1 MTIETGTAHQH
12 PTQMIPTGATSP
24 VNAAN
29 NPQLRYKQDNVL
41 GAFNQGAIVGVH
53 HPASTK
59 NQNSRQ
65 FNLKRSMPPG
75 AGKGGQGTSGN
86 QNNVAQSNF

>member
-1 MTIETGTAHQH
+1 
-12 PTQMIPTGATSP
+12 MIPTATGATSP

-29 NPQLRYKQDNVL
+29 NPQLRYKQDNML
-41 GAFNQGAIVGVH
+41 GFNQGAIVGVH

-75 AGKGGQGTSGN
+75 GGKTGQVSGN
-86 QNNVAQSNF
+86 GPNNIAQSNFQFDMV